1 MQSFEQ
7 LQKKMQVPKIQK
19 GGVSYSFR
27 NAEEIDTHF
36 KKVSDGWTLVFD
48 DSIVSFGE
56 RLFYI
61 SKAIVEREEDGRK
74 YSSQGIAELTEVPV
88 ITTKTGKT
96 IQQMQA
102 PQWTGA
108 VGSYA
113 RKYALQGL
121 FAMGEEDVDKYQ
133 KITKDEFDNLM
144 SNIEAKSNSEEQVQQ
159 AISYICTQ
167 MGVYDITD
175 LLMIHLPEVT
185 NIVNQLGRKKAGN
198 Q

>member
-7 LQKKMQVPKIQK
+7 LQKKMQVPKNQK

-27 NAEEIDTHF
+27 TAEEIDTHF
-36 KKVSDGWTLVFD
+36 KKVSEGWTLVFD
-48 DSIVSFGE
+48 DTIVNFGE

-61 SKAIVEREEDGRK
+61 AKAIVEREEDGKK

-175 LLMIHLPEVT
+175 LLMIHLPSVT
-185 NIVNQLGRKKAGN
+185 NIVNQLGRKKVGN

>member
-48 DSIVSFGE
+48 DTIVNFGE

-61 SKAIVEREEDGRK
+61 AKAIVEREEDGKK

-133 KITKDEFDNLM
+133 KITEDELDNLM
-144 SNIEAKSNSEEQVQQ
+144 SNIEAKSTSKEQVQQ

>member
-48 DSIVSFGE
+48 DTIVNFGE

-61 SKAIVEREEDGRK
+61 AKAIVEREEDGKK

-185 NIVNQLGRKKAGN
+185 NIVNQLGRKKG
-198 Q
+198 

>member
-7 LQKKMQVPKIQK
+7 LQKKMQVPKNQK
-19 GGVSYSFR
+19 GDVSYSFR
-27 NAEEIDTHF
+27 TAEEIDTHF

-48 DSIVSFGE
+48 DTIVNFGE

-61 SKAIVEREEDGRK
+61 SKAIVEREEDGKK
-74 YSSQGIAELTEVPV
+74 YSSQGIAELNEVPV

-133 KITKDEFDNLM
+133 KITEDELNKLM
-144 SNIEAKSNSEEQVQQ
+144 SDIEAKSTSNEQTQQ
-159 AISYICTQ
+159 AISYICSQ

-175 LLMIHLPEVT
+175 LLMIHLPSV
-185 NIVNQLGRKKAGN
+185 NSIVSQLGKKKEGN

>member
-36 KKVSDGWTLVFD
+36 KKVSEGWTLVFND
-48 DSIVSFGE
+48 KIVNFGE

-61 SKAIVEREEDGRK
+61 AEAIVEREEDCKK

-185 NIVNQLGRKKAGN
+185 NIVNQLGRKKVGN

>member
-167 MGVYDITD
+167 MGIYDITD

>member
-7 LQKKMQVPKIQK
+7 LQKKMQVPKSQK

-48 DSIVSFGE
+48 DTIVNFGE

-175 LLMIHLPEVT
+175 LLMIHLPEV
-185 NIVNQLGRKKAGN
+185 NDIVSKLGRKKG
-198 Q
+198 

>member
-7 LQKKMQVPKIQK
+7 LQKKMQVPKNQK

-27 NAEEIDTHF
+27 TAEEIDTHF
-36 KKVSDGWTLVFD
+36 KKVSDGWILVFD
-48 DSIVSFGE
+48 DTIVNFGE

-61 SKAIVEREEDGRK
+61 AKAIVEREEDCKK
-74 YSSQGIAELTEVPV
+74 YSSQGIAELNEVPV

-133 KITKDEFDNLM
+133 KITEDELNKLM
-144 SNIEAKSNSEEQVQQ
+144 SNIEAKSTSNEQIQQ
-159 AISYICTQ
+159 AISYICSQ

-175 LLMIHLPEVT
+175 LLMSHLPSVN
-185 NIVNQLGRKKAGN
+185 NIVSQLGKKKEGN

>member
-7 LQKKMQVPKIQK
+7 LQKKMQVPKSQK

-48 DSIVSFGE
+48 DTIVNFGE

-61 SKAIVEREEDGRK
+61 AKAIVEREEDGKK
-74 YSSQGIAELTEVPV
+74 YSSQGIAELNEVPV

-159 AISYICTQ
+159 AISYICSQ

-175 LLMIHLPEVT
+175 LLMIHLPSVT

>member
-48 DSIVSFGE
+48 DTIVNFGE

-167 MGVYDITD
+167 MGIYDITD
-175 LLMIHLPEVT
+175 LLMIHLPEV
-185 NIVNQLGRKKAGN
+185 NDIVSKLGRKKG
-198 Q
+198 

>member
-48 DSIVSFGE
+48 DTIVNFGE

-61 SKAIVEREEDGRK
+61 AKAIVEREEDGKK
-74 YSSQGIAELTEVPV
+74 YSSQGIAELNEVPV

>member
-48 DSIVSFGE
+48 DTIVNFGE

-167 MGVYDITD
+167 MGIYDITD

-185 NIVNQLGRKKAGN
+185 NIVNQLGRNKAGY

>member
-74 YSSQGIAELTEVPV
+74 YSSQGIAELIEVPV

>member
-27 NAEEIDTHF
+27 TAEEIDTHF

-48 DSIVSFGE
+48 DTIVNFGE

-61 SKAIVEREEDGRK
+61 AKAIVEREEDGKK
-74 YSSQGIAELTEVPV
+74 YSSQGIAELNEVPV

-133 KITKDEFDNLM
+133 KITAVELDKLM
-144 SNIEAKSNSEEQVQQ
+144 SKIEAKSTSEEQIQQ
-159 AISYICTQ
+159 AISFICSQ

-175 LLMIHLPEVT
+175 LLMIHLPSVT
-185 NIVNQLGRKKAGN
+185 NLVNQLGQKKVGN

>member
-7 LQKKMQVPKIQK
+7 LQKKMQVPKVQK
-19 GGVSYSFR
+19 GNVSYSFR

-36 KKVSDGWTLVFD
+36 KKVSEGWTLVFD
-48 DSIVSFGE
+48 DSITIFGD

-61 SKAIVEREEDGRK
+61 AKAIVEREEDGKK
-74 YSSQGIAELTEVPV
+74 YTSQGIAELNEVPI
-88 ITTKTGKT
+88 ITTKAGKT

-133 KITKDEFDNLM
+133 KITEDELNKLM
-144 SNIEAKSNSEEQVQQ
+144 SNIEAKSTSDEQTQQ
-159 AISYICTQ
+159 AISYICSQ

-175 LLMIHLPEVT
+175 LLMIHLPSVN
-185 NIVNQLGRKKAGN
+185 NIVNQLGKKKAGN
-198 Q
+198 

>member
-7 LQKKMQVPKIQK
+7 LQKKMQVPKNKK

-36 KKVSDGWTLVFD
+36 KKVSEGWTLVFD
-48 DSIVSFGE
+48 DTIVNFGE

-61 SKAIVEREEDGRK
+61 AKAIVEREEDGKK
-74 YSSQGIAELTEVPV
+74 YSSQGIAELNEVPV

>member
-7 LQKKMQVPKIQK
+7 LQKKMQVPKVQK
-19 GGVSYSFR
+19 GNVSYSFR

-36 KKVSDGWTLVFD
+36 KKVSEGWTLVFN
-48 DSIVSFGE
+48 DSIAIFGD

-61 SKAIVEREEDGRK
+61 AKAIVEREEDGKK
-74 YSSQGIAELTEVPV
+74 YSSQGIAELNEVPI
-88 ITTKTGKT
+88 ITTKAGKT

-133 KITKDEFDNLM
+133 KITEDEFNKLM
-144 SNIEAKSNSEEQVQQ
+144 SNIEAKSTSDEQTQQ
-159 AISYICTQ
+159 AISYICSQ

-175 LLMIHLPEVT
+175 LLMIHLPSVN
-185 NIVNQLGRKKAGN
+185 NIVNQLGKKKAGD
-198 Q
+198 

>member
-48 DSIVSFGE
+48 DTIVNFGE

-61 SKAIVEREEDGRK
+61 AKAIVEREEDGKK

-167 MGVYDITD
+167 MGVYDVTD

-185 NIVNQLGRKKAGN
+185 NIVNQLGRKKVGN

>member
-48 DSIVSFGE
+48 DTIVNFGE

-61 SKAIVEREEDGRK
+61 AKAIVEREEDGKK

>member
-48 DSIVSFGE
+48 DTIVNFGE

-61 SKAIVEREEDGRK
+61 AKAIVEREEDGRK

-185 NIVNQLGRKKAGN
+185 NIVNQLGRKKVGN

>member
-48 DSIVSFGE
+48 DTIVNFGE

-61 SKAIVEREEDGRK
+61 AKAIVEREEDSKK

-185 NIVNQLGRKKAGN
+185 NIVNQLGRKKVGN

>member
-48 DSIVSFGE
+48 DSIVNFGE

>member
-36 KKVSDGWTLVFD
+36 KKVSDGWILVFD
-48 DSIVSFGE
+48 DSIVNFGE

-185 NIVNQLGRKKAGN
+185 NIVNQLGRKKVGN

>member
-1 MQSFEQ
+1 MQSFAQ

-48 DSIVSFGE
+48 DTIVNFGE

-61 SKAIVEREEDGRK
+61 AKAIVEREEDGKK

-133 KITKDEFDNLM
+133 KITKDELDNLM
-144 SNIEAKSNSEEQVQQ
+144 SNIEAKSNSKEQVQQ

-167 MGVYDITD
+167 MGIYDITD

-185 NIVNQLGRKKAGN
+185 NIVNQLGRKKVGN

>member
-36 KKVSDGWTLVFD
+36 KKVSEGWTLVFD
-48 DSIVSFGE
+48 DSIVNFGE

-175 LLMIHLPEVT
+175 LLMVHLPEVT
-185 NIVNQLGRKKAGN
+185 NIVNQLGRKKVGN

>member
-48 DSIVSFGE
+48 DTIVNFGE

-61 SKAIVEREEDGRK
+61 AKAIVEREEDSKK

-175 LLMIHLPEVT
+175 LLMIHLPEV
-185 NIVNQLGRKKAGN
+185 NDIVSKLGRKKG
-198 Q
+198 

>member
-48 DSIVSFGE
+48 DTIVNFGE

-61 SKAIVEREEDGRK
+61 AKAIVEREEDSKK

-185 NIVNQLGRKKAGN
+185 NIVNQLGRKKVGN
-198 Q
+198 

>member
-7 LQKKMQVPKIQK
+7 LQKKMQVPKNQK
-19 GGVSYSFR
+19 GSVSYSFR
-27 NAEEIDTHF
+27 TAEEIDTHF
-36 KKVSDGWTLVFD
+36 KKVSEGWTLVFD
-48 DSIVSFGE
+48 DSIAIFGD

-61 SKAIVEREEDGRK
+61 AKAIVEREEDGKK
-74 YSSQGIAELTEVPV
+74 YSSQGIAELNEVPV
-88 ITTKTGKT
+88 ITTKAGKT

-133 KITKDEFDNLM
+133 KITEDEFNKLM
-144 SNIEAKSNSEEQVQQ
+144 SNIEAKSTSDEQTQQ
-159 AISYICTQ
+159 AISYICSQ

-175 LLMIHLPEVT
+175 LLMIHLPSVN
-185 NIVNQLGRKKAGN
+185 NIVNQLGKKKAGN
-198 Q
+198 

>member
-48 DSIVSFGE
+48 DTIVNFGE

-61 SKAIVEREEDGRK
+61 AKAIVEREEDSKK

>member
-36 KKVSDGWTLVFD
+36 KKVSDGWTLVFND
-48 DSIVSFGE
+48 KIVNFGE

-61 SKAIVEREEDGRK
+61 AEAIVEREEDSKK

-167 MGVYDITD
+167 MGIYDITD
-175 LLMIHLPEVT
+175 LLMIHLPEV
-185 NIVNQLGRKKAGN
+185 NDIVSKLGRKKG
-198 Q
+198 

>member
-36 KKVSDGWTLVFD
+36 KKVSEGWTLVFD
-48 DSIVSFGE
+48 DTIVNFGE

-61 SKAIVEREEDGRK
+61 AEAIVEREEDCKK

-185 NIVNQLGRKKAGN
+185 NIVNQLGRKKVGN

>member
-7 LQKKMQVPKIQK
+7 LQKKMQVPKVQK
-19 GGVSYSFR
+19 GNVSYSFR

-36 KKVSDGWTLVFD
+36 KKVSEGWTLVFD
-48 DSIVSFGE
+48 DSIAIFGD

-61 SKAIVEREEDGRK
+61 AKAIVEREEDSKK
-74 YSSQGIAELTEVPV
+74 YSSQGIAELNEVPI
-88 ITTKTGKT
+88 ITTKAGKT

-133 KITKDEFDNLM
+133 KITEDELNKLM
-144 SNIEAKSNSEEQVQQ
+144 SNIEAKSTSDEQTQQ
-159 AISYICTQ
+159 AISYICSQ

-175 LLMIHLPEVT
+175 LLMIHLPSVN
-185 NIVNQLGRKKAGN
+185 NIVNQLGKKKAGN
-198 Q
+198 

>member
-36 KKVSDGWTLVFD
+36 KKVSVGWTLVFD
-48 DSIVSFGE
+48 DSIVNFGE

-185 NIVNQLGRKKAGN
+185 NIVNQLGRKKVGN

>member
-7 LQKKMQVPKIQK
+7 LQKKMQVPKSQK

-48 DSIVSFGE
+48 DTIVNFGE

-144 SNIEAKSNSEEQVQQ
+144 SNIEAKSNSEEQVQK

-185 NIVNQLGRKKAGN
+185 NIVNQLGRKKVGN

>member
-27 NAEEIDTHF
+27 TAEEIDTHF

-48 DSIVSFGE
+48 DTIVNFGE

-61 SKAIVEREEDGRK
+61 SKAIVEREEDCKK

-185 NIVNQLGRKKAGN
+185 NIVNQLGRKKVGN

>member
-19 GGVSYSFR
+19 GSVSYSIR

-48 DSIVSFGE
+48 DTIVNFGE

-185 NIVNQLGRKKAGN
+185 NIVNQLGRKKVGN

>member
-48 DSIVSFGE
+48 DTIVNFGE

-185 NIVNQLGRKKAGN
+185 NIVNQLGRKKVGN

>member
-7 LQKKMQVPKIQK
+7 LQKKMQVPKNQK

-27 NAEEIDTHF
+27 TAEEIDTHF
-36 KKVSDGWTLVFD
+36 KKVSEGWTLVFD
-48 DSIVSFGE
+48 DTIVNFGE

-61 SKAIVEREEDGRK
+61 AKAIVEREEDGKK

-185 NIVNQLGRKKAGN
+185 NIVNQLGRKKVGN